1 MYAAG
6 AAPASGSQVPLQHP
20 VPQHPFKPP
29 PTPDTLAKDKDSRG
43 SLDSNGFAFEQDP
56 YNPYNPSNYVEQQ
69 QQQVY
74 PQQQLY
80 PQQHAYPQQQPQ
92 YAQQQ
97 PYTTYQPMQPHQ
109 QSQETPWNNL
119 NDGTTQ
125 MGLQFG
131 KSAFM
136 AGHDYVDKNI
146 ARHIPLPIVKTLFN
160 VNTTYV
166 ISKLRLIYFP
176 WRHKPWLR
184 QRNES
189 IGNDGFS
196 VSAGYL
202 SPRQDINSPD
212 LYIPTMSVLTYII
225 VAAIYAGIQNKFHP
239 EVLGA
244 RASLSFAVAALEFC
258 LIRLICYLLGV
269 ETSNSGG
276 SGWSSGV
283 SGSVELFSYCGYKF
297 VSIIPPLFIT
307 IFIPRW
313 RLVYYSSFVYCVA
326 AQGFF
331 LLRSLK
337 YVVLPDA
344 SSAAATTSI
353 SVGSSERRRRLQ
365 FLFIVAC
372 LQLVWMG
379 ILVWI

>member
-1 MYAAG
+1 MYATN
-6 AAPASGSQVPLQHP
+6 SQVPLQHP
-20 VPQHPFKPP
+20 VPQHAFKPP
-29 PTPDTLAKDKDSRG
+29 LTPDSLAKDARASMESSG
-43 SLDSNGFAFEQDP
+43 YPYEQDP
-56 YNPYNPSNYVEQQ
+56 YNPSNPSNYQYYPQQ
-69 QQQVY
+69 QQQSS
-74 PQQQLY
+74 QQ
-80 PQQHAYPQQQPQ
+80 PQQQPQ
-92 YAQQQ
+92 QFPTFSQ
-97 PYTTYQPMQPHQ
+97 PQFPIP
-109 QSQETPWNNL
+109 
-119 NDGTTQ
+119 DGTTQ

-136 AGHDYVDKNI
+136 AGHDYVDKNL

-160 VNTTYV
+160 VNTAYV
-166 ISKLRLIYFP
+166 VNKLRLIYLP
-176 WRHKPWLR
+176 WRHKSWLR
-184 QRNES
+184 HRNEAM
-189 IGNDGFS
+189 GHDGFN

-202 SPRQDINSPD
+202 SPREDINSPD
-212 LYIPTMSVLTYII
+212 LYIPTMSVVTYII

-244 RASLSFAVAALEFC
+244 RASLSFAIAAVEFS
-258 LIRLICYLLGV
+258 LIKLICYLLGV
-269 ETSNSGG
+269 QT
-276 SGWSSGV
+276 SSGV
-283 SGSVELFSYCGYKF
+283 SGSVELFAYCGYKF

-307 IFIPRW
+307 LFMPRW
-313 RLVYYSSFVYCVA
+313 TLVYYASFVYCVA

-337 YVVLPDA
+337 YVLLPDA